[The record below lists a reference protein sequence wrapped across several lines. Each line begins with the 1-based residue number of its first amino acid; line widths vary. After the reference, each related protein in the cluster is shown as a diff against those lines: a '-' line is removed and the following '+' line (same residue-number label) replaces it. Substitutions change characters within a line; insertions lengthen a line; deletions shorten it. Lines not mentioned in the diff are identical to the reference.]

1 MHTLKQI
8 LSRRLFLFLLAILAF
23 ARPVGAKSVYV
34 ITDRD
39 STVTAYRIAGD
50 QIQYQATAED
60 LPDNGLGA
68 VGLAL
73 DPDSGTLFVTYEKDD
88 EPLDK
93 IELIN
98 ARTMIYKE
106 NRLHKTDNFD
116 IIVPA
121 ITTHKTSKGG
131 LL

>member
-1 MHTLKQI
+1 MRTLKQI
-8 LSRRLFLFLLAILAF
+8 LSRRLFMFLLAILAF
-23 ARPVGAKSVYV
+23 ARPVGARSVYV

-39 STVTAYRIAGD
+39 STVNAYRITGD
-50 QIQYQATAED
+50 QIDYQATAEA
-60 LPDNGLGA
+60 LPDSGSA